1 MILLTFLGFC
11 SFLLALV
18 LTPFVR
24 DRFRTSGFVDLP
36 NDPRKIHSRPIPR
49 VGGIAIMASYV
60 ICFVLITFIP
70 FNAWQKIQI
79 NSQFVTILCIGTG
92 VVFISGLLDDF
103 YRIRPWQKLL
113 AQAVASLF
121 MYHSG
126 LQIKVSGMGILSGE
140 LLSGVI
146 TIIWLVGCTNA
157 FNLIDGM
164 DGLATGVGLFATITA
179 LIAAIMNQNFDLM
192 LVTIP
197 LAGGLLGFLRYN
209 FNPASIFL
217 GDCGSMSIGFLLA
230 CFAIEWSNKAA
241 TLLGLT
247 APIMAM
253 VVPLM
258 DVMLSIGR
266 RFVRNQP
273 IFRADR
279 GHIHH
284 RLLDRG
290 LTQRQAAMVAYAFS
304 GLAAVFA
311 LLQSAYYENF
321 GGLIILL
328 FGLTVWVGI
337 QNLGYLEFG
346 LAGRLLFRGGFTQ
359 MVDFQMKLKDFESK
373 VMTAQSLEAVWKVVK
388 DSSKE
393 FGFHGVRMQLYGR
406 VFSEVEEGYLNSIQI
421 RIPLL
426 MGNYV
431 NFHGADGQI
440 NSVVLN
446 SFLPAVANTLNTK
459 FSEICTS
466 PQASE
471 ERTARPKLAKLG

>member
-1 MILLTFLGFC
+1 
-11 SFLLALV
+11 
-18 LTPFVR
+18 
-24 DRFRTSGFVDLP
+24 
-36 NDPRKIHSRPIPR
+36 
-49 VGGIAIMASYV
+49 MASYV

-421 RIPLL
+421 RIP
-426 MGNYV
+426 
-431 NFHGADGQI
+431 
-440 NSVVLN
+440 
-446 SFLPAVANTLNTK
+446 
-459 FSEICTS
+459 C
-466 PQASE
+466 
-471 ERTARPKLAKLG
+471 